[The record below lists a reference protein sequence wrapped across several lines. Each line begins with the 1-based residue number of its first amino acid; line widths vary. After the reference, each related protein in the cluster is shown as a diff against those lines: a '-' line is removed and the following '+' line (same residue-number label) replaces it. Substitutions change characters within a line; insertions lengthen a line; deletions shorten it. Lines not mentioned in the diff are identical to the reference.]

1 MKSLELTKPITT
13 ESLLS
18 EFESRFN
25 MTMDLTKFNEH
36 ELQDYANHVRTKIH
50 EITQNT
56 HFGQEL
62 KDNSYQK
69 SQMMLDIIN
78 QAITER
84 KLGEYGGDTGNSI
97 LDKATAPIKDKLSK
111 GQALSPEERTAAS
124 KLMAMKKMPK
134 GTGTMMGVKEVG
146 EEQSEI
152 NEVPGAGLVKRGL
165 RSLGAKAAGAIGMKG
180 TAAGLKGAAQA
191 DKKARELYT
200 QLRRYAGQTG
210 GDVDALTVTDLQSF
224 LQKQGY
230 KTDRTPKGPA
240 GKVLNKQQVDD
251 ILMKSVQDT
260 FRFQAPATAKS
271 QEKSTMQTDFMKQ
284 FKQMASDPATKKKLM
299 SILQGQTVPAESVT
313 ENPAMALG
321 RVAAKAAGSAAGT
334 TVANRAMNKLGMK
347 EGVEEQSELILA
359 AKDMMDKVT
368 GYLEDLASMK
378 TEGML
383 ELADRIR
390 DEMGAEKSDAFL
402 QKIQPAIEQA
412 EATLTTTRQ
421 ELDNGVR
428 ILTGEEVASEPMG
441 ADDTMDMD
449 TDLDSLDTDMDD
461 TETDEFGASDAEAG
475 GTEPEGREQ
484 RESKEVFEAS
494 NRLYSKLAGK

>member
-1 MKSLELTKPITT
+1 MKSLDLTKPITT
-13 ESLLS
+13 ESLLK

-25 MTMDLTKFNEH
+25 MTMDLSQFNEE

-62 KDNSYQK
+62 TNDGYQK
-69 SQMMLDIIN
+69 NQMMLDIIN
-78 QAITER
+78 QAINER
-84 KLGEYGGDTGNSI
+84 KLGEYGGNMDNPI
-97 LDKATAPIKDKLSK
+97 LDKATAPIKDKLAK
-111 GQALSPEERTAAS
+111 GQALSPDERTAAS
-124 KLMAMKKMPK
+124 KLMAMKQMPK
-134 GTGTMMGVKEVG
+134 GTGTMMGV
-146 EEQSEI
+146 
-152 NEVPGAGLVKRGL
+152 
-165 RSLGAKAAGAIGMKG
+165 
-180 TAAGLKGAAQA
+180 
-191 DKKARELYT
+191 
-200 QLRRYAGQTG
+200 
-210 GDVDALTVTDLQSF
+210 
-224 LQKQGY
+224 
-230 KTDRTPKGPA
+230 
-240 GKVLNKQQVDD
+240 
-251 ILMKSVQDT
+251 
-260 FRFQAPATAKS
+260 
-271 QEKSTMQTDFMKQ
+271 
-284 FKQMASDPATKKKLM
+284 
-299 SILQGQTVPAESVT
+299 
-313 ENPAMALG
+313 
-321 RVAAKAAGSAAGT
+321 
-334 TVANRAMNKLGMK
+334 K

-368 GYLEDLASMK
+368 SFLEDLASMK

-428 ILTGEEVASEPMG
+428 ILTGEEVASDPMG

-449 TDLDSLDTDMDD
+449 TDLDSLDSEGGE
-461 TETDEFGASDAEAG
+461 ETDEFGASDAEAG

-494 NRLYSKLAGK
+494 NRLFSKLAGK

>member
-1 MKSLELTKPITT
+1 MKSLDLTKPITT
-13 ESLLS
+13 ESLLK

-25 MTMDLTKFNEH
+25 MTMDLSQFNEE

-62 KDNSYQK
+62 KDDNYQK
-69 SQMMLDIIN
+69 NQMMLDIIN
-78 QAITER
+78 QAINER
-84 KLGEYGGDTGNSI
+84 KLAEYGGSMANDPMTKTASQAI
-97 LDKATAPIKDKLSK
+97 SAKTKLDK
-111 GQALSPEERTAAS
+111 GQALDQDEKKVVS
-124 KLMAMKKMPK
+124 KLI
-134 GTGTMMGVKEVG
+134 
-146 EEQSEI
+146 Q
-152 NEVPGAGLVKRGL
+152 
-165 RSLGAKAAGAIGMKG
+165 
-180 TAAGLKGAAQA
+180 
-191 DKKARELYT
+191 
-200 QLRRYAGQTG
+200 
-210 GDVDALTVTDLQSF
+210 
-224 LQKQGY
+224 
-230 KTDRTPKGPA
+230 
-240 GKVLNKQQVDD
+240 
-251 ILMKSVQDT
+251 
-260 FRFQAPATAKS
+260 
-271 QEKSTMQTDFMKQ
+271 
-284 FKQMASDPATKKKLM
+284 
-299 SILQGQTVPAESVT
+299 
-313 ENPAMALG
+313 
-321 RVAAKAAGSAAGT
+321 
-334 TVANRAMNKLGMK
+334 K

-390 DEMGAEKSDAFL
+390 DEMGADKADAFM

-449 TDLDSLDTDMDD
+449 TDLDSLDSEGGE
-461 TETDEFGASDAEAG
+461 ETDEFGASDAEAG

-494 NRLYSKLAGK
+494 NRLFSKLAGK

>member
-1 MKSLELTKPITT
+1 MKSLDLTKPITT
-13 ESLLS
+13 ESLLK

-25 MTMDLTKFNEH
+25 MTMDLRQFNEE

-62 KDNSYQK
+62 KDDSYQK
-69 SQMMLDIIN
+69 NQMMLDIIN
-78 QAITER
+78 QAINER
-84 KLGEYGGDTGNSI
+84 KLGEYGGNMGNPI
-97 LDKATAPIKDKLSK
+97 LDKATAPIKDKLAK
-111 GQALSPEERTAAS
+111 GQALSPDERTAAS

-134 GTGTMMGVKEVG
+134 GTGTMMGVKE
-146 EEQSEI
+146 
-152 NEVPGAGLVKRGL
+152 
-165 RSLGAKAAGAIGMKG
+165 
-180 TAAGLKGAAQA
+180 
-191 DKKARELYT
+191 
-200 QLRRYAGQTG
+200 
-210 GDVDALTVTDLQSF
+210 
-224 LQKQGY
+224 
-230 KTDRTPKGPA
+230 
-240 GKVLNKQQVDD
+240 
-251 ILMKSVQDT
+251 
-260 FRFQAPATAKS
+260 
-271 QEKSTMQTDFMKQ
+271 
-284 FKQMASDPATKKKLM
+284 
-299 SILQGQTVPAESVT
+299 
-313 ENPAMALG
+313 
-321 RVAAKAAGSAAGT
+321 
-334 TVANRAMNKLGMK
+334 
-347 EGVEEQSELILA
+347 GVEEQSELILA

-368 GYLEDLASMK
+368 SFLEDLASMK

-428 ILTGEEVASEPMG
+428 ILTGEEVASDPMG

-449 TDLDSLDTDMDD
+449 NTDADLDDLGTDDL
-461 TETDEFGASDAEAG
+461 ESDEFGASDAEAG

>member
-1 MKSLELTKPITT
+1 MKSLDLTKPITT
-13 ESLLS
+13 ESLLK

-25 MTMDLTKFNEH
+25 MTMDLSQFNEE

-62 KDNSYQK
+62 KDDNYQK
-69 SQMMLDIIN
+69 NQMMLDIIN
-78 QAITER
+78 QAINER
-84 KLGEYGGDTGNSI
+84 KLAEYGGSMVNDPMTKTASQAI
-97 LDKATAPIKDKLSK
+97 SAKTKLDK
-111 GQALSPEERTAAS
+111 GQALDQDEKKVVS
-124 KLMAMKKMPK
+124 KLI
-134 GTGTMMGVKEVG
+134 
-146 EEQSEI
+146 Q
-152 NEVPGAGLVKRGL
+152 
-165 RSLGAKAAGAIGMKG
+165 
-180 TAAGLKGAAQA
+180 
-191 DKKARELYT
+191 
-200 QLRRYAGQTG
+200 
-210 GDVDALTVTDLQSF
+210 
-224 LQKQGY
+224 
-230 KTDRTPKGPA
+230 
-240 GKVLNKQQVDD
+240 
-251 ILMKSVQDT
+251 
-260 FRFQAPATAKS
+260 
-271 QEKSTMQTDFMKQ
+271 
-284 FKQMASDPATKKKLM
+284 
-299 SILQGQTVPAESVT
+299 
-313 ENPAMALG
+313 
-321 RVAAKAAGSAAGT
+321 
-334 TVANRAMNKLGMK
+334 K

-390 DEMGAEKSDAFL
+390 DEMGADKADAFM

-449 TDLDSLDTDMDD
+449 TDLDSLDSEGGE
-461 TETDEFGASDAEAG
+461 ETDEFGASDAEAG

-494 NRLYSKLAGK
+494 NRLFSKLAGK

>member
-1 MKSLELTKPITT
+1 MKSLDLTKPVTT
-13 ESLLS
+13 ESLLK

-25 MTMDLTKFNEH
+25 QTMDLSKFNEI

-62 KDNSYQK
+62 KNNDYQK

-78 QAITER
+78 QEVSQR
-84 KLGEYGGDTGNSI
+84 KLGEYGGDMGSSI
-97 LDKATAPIKDKLSK
+97 IGKATGAIKDKLSK
-111 GQALSPEERTAAS
+111 GQAVSPADRKAAA
-124 KLMAMKKMPK
+124 MAMKTEISKMPK
-134 GTGTMMGVKEVG
+134 GTGTMQGV
-146 EEQSEI
+146 
-152 NEVPGAGLVKRGL
+152 
-165 RSLGAKAAGAIGMKG
+165 
-180 TAAGLKGAAQA
+180 
-191 DKKARELYT
+191 
-200 QLRRYAGQTG
+200 
-210 GDVDALTVTDLQSF
+210 
-224 LQKQGY
+224 
-230 KTDRTPKGPA
+230 
-240 GKVLNKQQVDD
+240 
-251 ILMKSVQDT
+251 
-260 FRFQAPATAKS
+260 
-271 QEKSTMQTDFMKQ
+271 
-284 FKQMASDPATKKKLM
+284 
-299 SILQGQTVPAESVT
+299 
-313 ENPAMALG
+313 
-321 RVAAKAAGSAAGT
+321 
-334 TVANRAMNKLGMK
+334 K

-368 GYLEDLASMK
+368 GYLEDLATMK

-390 DEMGAEKSDAFL
+390 DEMGADKADAFM

-441 ADDTMDMD
+441 ADDTMNMD
-449 TDLDSLDTDMDD
+449 TDLDSLDSEAGEED
-461 TETDEFGASDAEAG
+461 DEFGASDAEAG

-494 NRLYSKLAGK
+494 NRIYGKFSGK

>member
-13 ESLLS
+13 ESLLN

-25 MTMDLTKFNEH
+25 QTMDLSKFNEE

-62 KDNSYQK
+62 KDNNYQK

-78 QAITER
+78 QEIQER
-84 KLGEYGGDTGNSI
+84 KLGEYGGMNTDPDTGKMV
-97 LDKATAPIKDKLSK
+97 DKIKRASGMTDK
-111 GQALSPEERTAAS
+111 E
-124 KLMAMKKMPK
+124 KKEII
-134 GTGTMMGVKEVG
+134 GGIVTKET
-146 EEQSEI
+146 
-152 NEVPGAGLVKRGL
+152 EV
-165 RSLGAKAAGAIGMKG
+165 
-180 TAAGLKGAAQA
+180 
-191 DKKARELYT
+191 
-200 QLRRYAGQTG
+200 
-210 GDVDALTVTDLQSF
+210 
-224 LQKQGY
+224 
-230 KTDRTPKGPA
+230 
-240 GKVLNKQQVDD
+240 
-251 ILMKSVQDT
+251 
-260 FRFQAPATAKS
+260 
-271 QEKSTMQTDFMKQ
+271 
-284 FKQMASDPATKKKLM
+284 
-299 SILQGQTVPAESVT
+299 
-313 ENPAMALG
+313 
-321 RVAAKAAGSAAGT
+321 
-334 TVANRAMNKLGMK
+334 K

-390 DEMGAEKSDAFL
+390 DEMGADKADAFM

-449 TDLDSLDTDMDD
+449 TDLDSLDSETDA
-461 TETDEFGASDAEAG
+461 ETDEFGASDAEAG

-484 RESKEVFEAS
+484 RESKEVFETS